1 MNVTAHLGI
10 CLRTTALRSSLLQ
23 IDKKKGH
30 KNSVE
35 EWLGVMNSEVMKKK
49 TQVANKQWLNL
60 SMQRRQW
67 QLTPVFLP
75 GESQGWRSLVGCRLW
90 GRTELDKTEAT

>member
-10 CLRTTALRSSLLQ
+10 CLRPNALRSSLLQ

-49 TQVANKQWLNL
+49 TRVANK
-60 SMQRRQW
+60 
-67 QLTPVFLP
+67 
-75 GESQGWRSLVGCRLW
+75 
-90 GRTELDKTEAT
+90 